1 MTLIRKDKHG
11 NVSVFRDIDDLNH
24 EICAELVEFYGNHS
38 DDCKLALSQQLL
50 TEQDADYLG
59 MVRVS

>member
-1 MTLIRKDKHG
+1 MILIRKDRHG
-11 NVSVFRDIDDLNH
+11 NVSMFRDIEDINH
-24 EICAELVEFYGNHS
+24 DIHVELAKFYGNHS
-38 DDCKLALSQQLL
+38 DDCELALSQQLL

>member
-1 MTLIRKDKHG
+1 MTLIRKDRHG
-11 NVSVFRDIDDLNH
+11 NVSMFRDIEDINH
-24 EICAELVEFYGNHS
+24 DIHAGLCKFYGNHS
-38 DDCKLALSQQLL
+38 DDCELALSQQLL

>member
-1 MTLIRKDKHG
+1 MTLIRRNGHG
-11 NVSVFRDIDDLNH
+11 NVSMFRDIEDINRDIRAGLTK
-24 EICAELVEFYGNHS
+24 FYGNHS
-38 DDCKLALSQQLL
+38 DDCELALSQQLL